1 MGSVPFTVSARG
13 SLFNFLNI
21 NFFWF
26 FHKFH
31 IKKLVPTLKQK
42 KKLILFQDI
51 TYTFFALLLFCQSTL
66 EWLSEVATLQQ

>member
-13 SLFNFLNI
+13 SLCNFLNI

-31 IKKLVPTLKQK
+31 IKKIGTYFETEK
-42 KKLILFQDI
+42 KVN
-51 TYTFFALLLFCQSTL
+51 TFSRHHLHLL
-66 EWLSEVATLQQ
+66 